1 VRRALL
7 VLGSLLCALLLAEL
21 LLRTFLPQ
29 PLVWNT
35 SAIWEPIDGPGWRRR
50 PNLNV
55 AVNTG
60 ERTVRVI
67 SDARGHRIGTA
78 PVAHADLE
86 ILAIGD
92 SFVEALQVDAEQTM
106 TALLAASL
114 SRSLGQSVRVVN
126 GGVGGWDANQYLIA
140 AKRELNGAQYDL
152 LLVFVFLENDVVAR
166 RVDSVP
172 AARVTPPGLS
182 AFLLAHSHLYVFGRN
197 WMELRRMQSGTRRHL
212 LTGIMRTEASSPD
225 WRVTADVLADIAAE
239 ARARQTRV
247 AYILIPPH
255 HYIDENAL
263 ASYAAAMGVDRSQLD
278 VSQPARL
285 LTAEVVRKGLTVF
298 DATPALARADHAGR
312 KDLYG
317 RIDRHFSPAGHQV
330 MADFLHSIAISSL
343 VPHDGTH

>member
-7 VLGSLLCALLLAEL
+7 ILGSLLCALLLAEL
-21 LLRTFLPQ
+21 LLRMFMPQ

-55 AVNTG
+55 VVDTG

-67 SDARGHRIGTA
+67 SDARGHRIGAA
-78 PVAHADLE
+78 PVANADLE

-106 TALLAASL
+106 TALLAESL
-114 SRSLGQSVRVVN
+114 SRSMGRSVRVVN

-140 AKRELNGAQYDL
+140 AKRELDGAHYDL
-152 LLVFVFLENDVVAR
+152 LLVFVFLENDVVTR
-166 RVDSVP
+166 RVTNVP
-172 AARVTPPGLS
+172 ATKVTPPSLS
-182 AFLLAHSHLYVFGRN
+182 TFLLAHSHLYVFGRN
-197 WMELRRMQSGTRRHL
+197 WMELRRMRSGARRHL
-212 LTGIMRTEASSPD
+212 LTGALRTEASSQD
-225 WRVTADVLADIAAE
+225 WQVTGDVLADIAAE
-239 ARARQTRV
+239 AGQRHTRV
-247 AYILIPPH
+247 MYILLPPH

-263 ASYAAAMGVDRSQLD
+263 ASYAAAMGVDRAQLD

-285 LTAEVVRKGLTVF
+285 LTAELVRRGLTVV
-298 DATPALARADHAGR
+298 DATPALARAYDAGR
-312 KDLYG
+312 QDLYG

-330 MADFLHSIAISSL
+330 VAEFLHPIALSSL
-343 VPHDGTH
+343 VSHDGTH

>member
-7 VLGSLLCALLLAEL
+7 IAGSLLCALLVAEL

-55 AVNTG
+55 TVNTG
-60 ERTVRVI
+60 ERTVRVV
-67 SDARGHRIGTA
+67 SDARGHRIGA
-78 PVAHADLE
+78 EPVASADLE

-106 TALLAASL
+106 TALLAESL
-114 SRSLGQSVRVVN
+114 SRAMGRSVRVAN

-140 AKRELNGAQYDL
+140 AKRELAGARYDL

-166 RVDSVP
+166 RVDGVP
-172 AARVTPPGLS
+172 AATVTPPSLS
-182 AFLLAHSHLYVFGRN
+182 TWLMAHSHLYLFGRN
-197 WMELRRMQSGTRRHL
+197 WIELRRMKAGARRHL
-212 LTGIMRTEASSPD
+212 LTSITRAEASSRD
-225 WRVTADVLADIAAE
+225 WQVTGDVLADIAAE
-239 ARARQTRV
+239 AGKRQTQV

-255 HYIDENAL
+255 HYLDEDAL
-263 ASYAAAMGVDRSQLD
+263 AKYAAAMGAEVAQLD

-285 LTAEVVRKGLTVF
+285 LTAELARRGLTVF
-298 DATPALARADHAGR
+298 DATPALARAYHDGR

-330 MADFLHSIAISSL
+330 MADFLHAIALPAL
-343 VPHDGTH
+343 VSHDGTH